1 MFRNHEN
8 ITPMYRVSSWV
19 VLAVIIAA
27 IPGRALLAQTVTFDS
42 LLDDMLDRDA
52 VAVHPNAVASHT
64 LKQRSSYDRGSVAPD
79 QPGWFANSDWSNY
92 IRSEVNQGRT
102 EWVLLDETGPGAVT
116 RFWAGG
122 RPEQPATLRFYI
134 DGSTTPFWS
143 GTAED
148 LIGKNSD
155 VGAYL
160 SWRSVD
166 ADVTDFGNSPGQ
178 NLYAPIPY
186 ANSLKITFDHTPGG
200 TSNGL
205 WYGINYRT
213 YEPGTSVTS
222 FDPSVLTQPATA
234 GKLAAVNSQLMSP
247 DTAPRGTGNQQHSTS
262 GALGNGQILSQA
274 LTGTNAVKRL
284 KLNLQAADM
293 AAAIK
298 DTELQVSFDGR
309 TTVRVPVGQFF
320 GSGTNQVN
328 EVQDWYR
335 TVDPTTGDMTSY
347 WTMPF
352 QNAADIRVVNNGS
365 QNVTVGLEVETG
377 DWTWTDDSMYFHSN
391 YRPGEGAVDLSEG
404 GQDWNYVS
412 ILGEGVYVG
421 DTLQISTED
430 SVAWWG
436 EGDEKIYVDGEE
448 FPSQFGSGTEDYY
461 GYAWG
466 GRHPETFNHAF
477 VTQPESGAN
486 RAIGTTV
493 NGRVRALDTIPFN
506 ESLQLDMELL
516 NITGGNY
523 EFSVATM
530 WYGKPGAFA
539 VGYETLGD
547 LNFNGT
553 LDVQDWV
560 QFRSGLD
567 TDLSGMTPGEAYL
580 RGDLDF
586 DGDADIDDF
595 ALFKQ
600 AYEAVHGEGSLATAF
615 VPEPAALLTAALAAL
630 PLAIKHFRIR
640 GRTLPTNDSHK

>member
-1 MFRNHEN
+1 M
-8 ITPMYRVSSWV
+8 
-19 VLAVIIAA
+19 LAALLAA
-27 IPGRALLAQTVTFDS
+27 ATDNMTLAQTVTFDS

-52 VAVHPNAVASHT
+52 LAVHPNANASFT

-79 QPGWFANSDWSNY
+79 QAGWFANSDWSNY

-116 RFWAGG
+116 RIWVGG
-122 RPEQPATLRFYI
+122 RPEQAATLRFYL
-134 DGSTTPFWS
+134 DGSSTPFWS

-148 LIGKNSD
+148 LVGKNSAM
-155 VGAYL
+155 GAYL

-166 ADVTDFGNSPGQ
+166 ADLTPAGNSPGQ

-186 ANSLKITFDHTPGG
+186 SSGLKITFDHTPGG

-205 WYGINYRT
+205 WYNINYRT
-213 YEPGTSVTS
+213 YEPGAAVTS
-222 FDPSVLTQPATA
+222 FDPSEPTEAATA
-234 GKLAAVNSQLMSP
+234 AKLAAVNSQLMSP
-247 DTAPRGTGNQQHSTS
+247 DTAPRGAGLQQHSTT
-262 GALGNGQILSQA
+262 GALGNGQALSQA
-274 LTGTNAVKRL
+274 LTGASAVKRL

-298 DTELQVSFDGR
+298 DTELQISFDGR

-320 GSGTNQVN
+320 GSGTNQIN

-335 TVDPTTGDMTSY
+335 TVNPTSGDMTSY

-377 DWTWTDDSMYFHSN
+377 DWNWTDDSMYFHSN
-391 YRPGEGAVDLSEG
+391 YRKTDSPLVG
-404 GQDWNYVS
+404 GNHEDWNFVS

-421 DTLQISTED
+421 DTFQITTGED
-430 SVAWWG
+430 NSPVWWG
-436 EGDEKIYVDGEE
+436 EGDEKIYVDGEA
-448 FPSQFGSGTEDYY
+448 FPSHFGTGTEDYY

-486 RAIGTTV
+486 RAVGTTV
-493 NGRVRALDTIPFN
+493 NGRVRALDTIPFD
-506 ESLQLDMELL
+506 ESLHFDMEFWS
-516 NITGGNY
+516 NAGGDY
-523 EFSVATM
+523 DLSVATM

-539 VGYETLGD
+539 VGYEKLGD

-560 QFRSGLD
+560 LFRNGFD
-567 TDLSGMTPGEAYL
+567 TDLAGLTKGDAYL
-580 RGDLDF
+580 RGDLDL
-586 DGDADIDDF
+586 DGDADVDDF
-595 ALFKQ
+595 SLFKQ
-600 AYEAVHGEGSLATAF
+600 AYEAENGAGSLAAVW
-615 VPEPAALLTAALAAL
+615 VPEPGALQLAAFASL
-630 PLAIKHFRIR
+630 SLAMKHLGR
-640 GRTLPTNDSHK
+640 GSHLHSKDVNSNDRPARLAVPTPDPY